1 MTCCLSWS
9 QDLDDYK
16 WENRLLFFIAKNNE
30 SPSLQK
36 NVRIFTEKDYELTDR
51 DLIILIMNP
60 TNVFNADG
68 SKSNIKPEQV
78 YERFKLISDY
88 EGILLI
94 GKDGGIKLKKQ
105 FQVKPEIIF
114 NTIDG
119 MPMRQSELR
128 SRKN

>member
-9 QDLDDYK
+9 QDLNDYK

-30 SPSLQK
+30 SSSLQK
-36 NVRIFTEKDYELTDR
+36 NVRIITEKDYELTDR

-68 SKSNIKPEQV
+68 SKSNIKPELV

-94 GKDGGIKLKKQ
+94 GKDGGIKLKKP